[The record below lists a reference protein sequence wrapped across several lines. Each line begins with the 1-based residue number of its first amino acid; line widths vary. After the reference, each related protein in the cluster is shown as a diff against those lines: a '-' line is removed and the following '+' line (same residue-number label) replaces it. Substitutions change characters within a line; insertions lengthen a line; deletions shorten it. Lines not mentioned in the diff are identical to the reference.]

1 MSSRNRFEITGHNR
15 FAVLA
20 LLGGLVLGL
29 AACSDGND
37 TVTLEP
43 LPEFLPVSI
52 PTVLEPPAAG
62 TAFLQQNTFDLAVVG
77 YEAVEYFYEGNAT
90 AFSNLNEL
98 LGDGRWE
105 VEPGEQASY
114 RSRIFIHRPIDSAAF
129 NGTVEVEWLNVTA
142 GFETPP
148 VWGAGHVE
156 TYRQGHI
163 WVGVSAQKVGID
175 GSEGALVP
183 LHLKAVN
190 PARYDSLQH
199 PGDSFSYDMFSQVTA
214 ILRGDANMDVL
225 AGMVPERIVATGQ
238 SQSGSRMVSYINAIQ
253 PLYNAFDGFIVMTKG
268 DGSSPLAQE
277 PQVAI
282 PTPEAVRVREDNTT
296 PVLNVQSETD
306 VTLLNSVAARQEDNA
321 HFRLWEVAGTSHSD
335 YYGIVAGR
343 EDAVGEPRFA
353 AVVEE
358 DEVFGFLQCD
368 RPFNA
373 GPFSYVMRAGIRAM
387 NRWIAEGVAPP
398 AAPRLDL
405 NASETAYITDS
416 LGNVTGGIR
425 TPFVDAPTAVLSG
438 EGQTGG
444 SFCFLFGTT
453 ALFPADQVASL
464 YPTEADYVAAVT
476 TSAEAAVAAG
486 FLLQV
491 DADAIIA
498 WAPQQWRNQ
507 TGL

>member
-1 MSSRNRFEITGHNR
+1 MTHRDLSQCRTGR
-15 FAVLA
+15 SLLIWSIVLIA
-20 LLGGLVLGL
+20 S
-29 AACSDGND
+29 ACSDGND
-37 TVTLEP
+37 TVTIDP
-43 LPEFLPVSI
+43 LPEFLPVSV
-52 PTVLEPPAAG
+52 PTVLEPPSAG
-62 TAFLQQNTFDLAVVG
+62 APFLQQNTFDLSVVG
-77 YEAVEYFYEGNAT
+77 YEAVEFFYEGTAT
-90 AFSNLNEL
+90 AFTNLNEL

-105 VEPGEQASY
+105 VEPAEQATY
-114 RSRIFIHRPIDSAAF
+114 RSRIFIHRPIDAARF

-190 PARYDSLQH
+190 PARYGSLDH

-214 ILRGDANMDVL
+214 ILRGEANLDVL
-225 AGMVPERIVATGQ
+225 AGMQPERIVATGQ
-238 SQSGSRMVSYINAIQ
+238 SQSGSRMVSYINAVQ

-268 DGSSPLAQE
+268 DGSSALAQE
-277 PQVAI
+277 PQTAI
-282 PTPEAVRVREDNTT
+282 PAPGAVRVRADSLT

-306 VTLLNSVAARQEDNA
+306 VTLLNSVAARQEDSDR
-321 HFRLWEVAGTSHSD
+321 FRLWEVAGTSHSD

-343 EDAVGEPRFA
+343 EDALGEPRFA

-373 GPFSYVMRAGIRAM
+373 GPFTYVMRAAMRAM
-387 NRWIAEGVAPP
+387 NAWIGDGVAPP
-398 AAPRLDL
+398 TAPRLDMDD
-405 NASETAYITDS
+405 SQTAYLTDA
-416 LGNVTGGIR
+416 LGNVTGGVR

-444 SFCFLFGTT
+444 SFCFLFGVTT
-453 ALFPADQVASL
+453 LFPPDQVASL
-464 YPTEADYVAAVT
+464 YPTEADYVSAVSESAQAAVQ
-476 TSAEAAVAAG
+476 AG

-491 DADAIIA
+491 DADAITA
-498 WAPQQWRNQ
+498 WAPQQYRNQ
-507 TGL
+507 TDL